1 MGTLHVKVQ
10 TKSWN
15 NMENT
20 CMCHSL
26 TMRRVNL
33 LSALSTA
40 YGTYVWLS
48 ILVCFLT
55 SSVNL
60 FHMQHTDKEKWS
72 LHCKAAI
79 HCSKRNYF
87 RFLRGTRENQ
97 WKCTHAK
104 HTGNTVWKLKKS
116 QSVRII
122 LLLFGHSVVSES
134 LDPTDCSTPAFPG
147 LHYLPEFA

>member
-1 MGTLHVKVQ
+1 MWRSRPSHGTIWKTHVCVAHWLWGESTSCQLCQQPMGQ
-10 TKSWN
+10 
-15 NMENT
+15 MFDFQF
-20 CMCHSL
+20 
-26 TMRRVNL
+26 
-33 LSALSTA
+33 LSAFLPPLST
-40 YGTYVWLS
+40 YS
-48 ILVCFLT
+48 ICST
-55 SSVNL
+55 
-60 FHMQHTDKEKWS
+60 QTRKEKWS
-72 LHCKAAI
+72 LHCRAVI

-87 RFLRGTRENQ
+87 CFLRGTRENQ

-116 QSVRII
+116 ESVRII